1 MNAGPIYQVINRDIA
16 DQISSGSLQAGDRLE
31 SELKLAERYGVS
43 RMTVRQALGELEND
57 GLVVR
62 RHGSG
67 TYVNEPRSLQRR
79 VNHLG
84 SFHEEMGLDSKA
96 VKTRLITQEVA
107 IPPESVATDLR
118 LSPGQTATH
127 LVRLRILDKR
137 PIAVQESWI
146 PYLLVPGLA
155 RDGLT
160 EGSRYKTLQER
171 AGVEIRWA
179 GQEVTA
185 APALGDIAELLR
197 LPGGSPVVSIRRVSY
212 SASNDPIEVA
222 QSHTVPSL
230 SLIVRLER

>member
-1 MNAGPIYQVINRDIA
+1 MSAGPIYQVINRDIA
-16 DQISSGSLQAGDRLE
+16 DQISSGSLQAGDRLD

-43 RMTVRQALGELEND
+43 RMTVRQALGELESD

-67 TYVNEPRSLQRR
+67 TYVSEPRSLQRR

-107 IPPESVATDLR
+107 VPPEAVAADLR
-118 LSPGQTATH
+118 LTAGQTATH
-127 LVRLRILDKR
+127 LVRLRMLGKQA
-137 PIAVQESWI
+137 IAVQESWI

-160 EGSRYKTLQER
+160 EGSLYKTLQER

-179 GQEVTA
+179 EQAVTA
-185 APALGDIAELLR
+185 APAVGDIAELLR
-197 LPGGSPVVSIRRVSY
+197 LPEGSPVISIRRVSF
-212 SASNDPIEVA
+212 SAGNDPIEVA
-222 QSHTVPSL
+222 QSHTLPSL
-230 SLIVRLER
+230 PLIVRLDR

>member
-1 MNAGPIYQVINRDIA
+1 VIAGPIYQVINRDIA
-16 DQISSGSLQAGDRLE
+16 EQISSGTLRAGDRLD

-67 TYVNEPRSLQRR
+67 TYVSEPRALQRR

-84 SFHEEMGLDSKA
+84 SFHEEMGLDSKT

-107 IPPESVATDLR
+107 VPPSAIAADLR
-118 LSPGQTATH
+118 LGSGQTATH
-127 LVRLRILDKR
+127 LVRLRVLAKQA
-137 PIAVQESWI
+137 IAVQESWI

-155 RDGLT
+155 RDGLVD
-160 EGSRYKTLQER
+160 GSLYKTLKER
-171 AGVEIRWA
+171 AGIEIRWA
-179 GQEVTA
+179 EQQVTA
-185 APALGDIAELLR
+185 APAVGEIADLLEL
-197 LPGGSPVVSIRRVSY
+197 PPGSPVISIRRVSY
-212 SASNDPIEVA
+212 TANNEPVEVA

-230 SLIVRLER
+230 PLIVRLDR